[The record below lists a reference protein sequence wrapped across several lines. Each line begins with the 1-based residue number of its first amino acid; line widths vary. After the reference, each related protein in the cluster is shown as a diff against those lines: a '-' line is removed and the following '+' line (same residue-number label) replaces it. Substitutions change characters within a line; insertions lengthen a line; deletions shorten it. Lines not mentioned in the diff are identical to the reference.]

1 MTPSIR
7 NPETL
12 PETHPERHRPFY
24 NTDTS
29 NEYHNESSDKK
40 GSLKEIMIILFIIV
54 PAGVIFLYL
63 LVHAIREGVRKNESI
78 SPGNI

>member
-1 MTPSIR
+1 MAPGISNLDI
-7 NPETL
+7 L
-12 PETHPERHRPFY
+12 AETHPERHRPFG

-40 GSLKEIMIILFIIV
+40 GSLKEVLTILFIIV

-63 LVHAIREGVRKNESI
+63 LVHAIRECLMGCF
-78 SPGNI
+78 

>member
-1 MTPSIR
+1 MTPGIC

-12 PETHPERHRPFY
+12 PETHAERNRPFY

-40 GSLKEIMIILFIIV
+40 EPLKEIVITLFIIV

-63 LVHAIREGVRKNESI
+63 LVHAIKECLMGCF
-78 SPGNI
+78 